1 MQPGWT
7 YLFEA
12 LYRDNR
18 HVIPYHFETL
28 VLLSAIS
35 PSGHELPSAAAL
47 QQLARQLGV
56 MAVPCVEGTSSELT
70 DRLAQSCRVVRA
82 LTAPSSDN
90 SSSKSSTGGASG
102 ETRGSKISLADFSNP
117 GPASSS
123 SSSKNSAGNPKP
135 AAFEGWVLQDHAT
148 GQRSKLVQFSF
159 LKTGRAASHL
169 LHPLAVWD
177 AVYCGKSRVELMRG
191 LPAHY
196 QQEVDGVLT
205 ALEQQF
211 WAVQQQLDRDLQ
223 CSWLCSMLGTA
234 AVGAEGAEGAAVTVG
249 VVQGTGVG
257 VPGEG
262 GRGVGVVAAASSHAS
277 AAGQPVDNAPA
288 GPEEDSTD
296 SVSSNSGGAAASGSG
311 MQAVPVAAVQA
322 ELSKA
327 AAPHTQ
333 AYKEALQYAQ
343 LKATSYVPSMFMK
356 AASSDSGTSYRSL
369 SSNSSDSYQPAPSLR
384 GLLLSCIKPS
394 TDGTLLGY
402 TPSTAFQ
409 QTYCKGWAKGPQ
421 QGRVSVLA
429 GEPLIHSMLDDQA
442 LMSVL
447 GLVQGRR
454 DVGRVLLV
462 CRGRSKLLQ
471 GDAGFKAKAQ
481 QHGSSRSSRIKNGRH
496 HQTGGSIVSTCSTLS
511 DSYYDFYYESSRGY
525 GYSDRSGYGSC

>member
-18 HVIPYHFETL
+18 HVIPYHFEAL
-28 VLLSAIS
+28 LLLSAID

-70 DRLAQSCRVVRA
+70 DRLAQGCRVVRT
-82 LTAPSSDN
+82 LTASNSDN

-102 ETRGSKISLADFSNP
+102 GTRGSKISLAEFSNP

-123 SSSKNSAGNPKP
+123 SCSSSGSAGSSQP
-135 AAFEGWVLQDHAT
+135 AACEGWVLQDHAK
-148 GQRSKLVQFSF
+148 GQRSKLVQYTF
-159 LKTGRAASHL
+159 LKTGHAASQL

-177 AVYCGKSRVELMRG
+177 AVYCGKSRAELMRG

-196 QQEVDGVLT
+196 QQEVDAVLT

-211 WAVQQQLDRDLQ
+211 WAVQQHIDRDLQ
-223 CSWLCSMLGTA
+223 CSWLLGTA
-234 AVGAEGAEGAAVTVG
+234 ALGAEGAKGAAAAA
-249 VVQGTGVG
+249 GVG
-257 VPGEG
+257 GGEG
-262 GRGVGVVAAASSHAS
+262 GRGVDFTAAASPHAS

-296 SVSSNSGGAAASGSG
+296 SVSSSSGGAAASGSG
-311 MQAVPVAAVQA
+311 MHAVPVAAVQA

-343 LKATSYVPSMFMK
+343 LKATAYVPSMFMK
-356 AASSDSGTSYRSL
+356 TASSDSSTSYRSR
-369 SSNSSDSYQPAPSLR
+369 SSSSSSDSYQPAPSLR

-394 TDGTLLGY
+394 TDGTLPGY
-402 TPSTAFQ
+402 TPSPAFQ

-447 GLVQGRR
+447 GVLQERR

-462 CRGRSKLLQ
+462 CRGWSKLLQ

-481 QHGSSRSSRIKNGRH
+481 QHASSRSSRINMTTRSHSPDYAYYNERRAYRYGYN
-496 HQTGGSIVSTCSTLS
+496 S
-511 DSYYDFYYESSRGY
+511 DS
-525 GYSDRSGYGSC
+525 SGYGSC